1 MKTIE
6 QQAEEYAKQQKIK
19 RTQGQSVAVCIKNE
33 DLQYDAFIAG
43 FEAATKWISVD
54 DELPKKDFNHV
65 QVGKFSVDCI
75 LKGVDEEGD
84 IYLIGYYNFIEKK
97 WQFNYNNE
105 IDFIPTHWLPIP
117 KLPTK

>member
-33 DLQYDAFIAG
+33 DLQFDAFIAG
-43 FEAATKWISVD
+43 YEAAKKWISVEE
-54 DELPKKDFNHV
+54 ELPQNITTVLVCGNSMRTTALFQDGFFYPDFEV
-65 QVGKFSVDCI
+65 VGNIV
-75 LKGVDEEGD
+75 
-84 IYLIGYYNFIEKK
+84 
-97 WQFNYNNE
+97 
-105 IDFIPTHWLPIP
+105 THWLPIP